1 MATPSTH
8 YVQELE
14 EDAAPTSRLD
24 RLARALTS
32 PRAAALALALALAV
46 ALLAPL
52 GPLTANRFHR
62 DEAIY
67 SSWGLDIASGRDLL
81 VSGSAVDK
89 PPLFLYVQALSFA
102 LFGPTEV
109 AARLPSLVASLASVG
124 LVYALGRSLYG
135 RGTGLLAAGLLA
147 ASPYAILFAPTAFT
161 DPLMV
166 TWILAGCLAA
176 VRGRWGWAG
185 IALGLAAM
193 TKQQGIFF
201 APLAIGLG
209 AVSNQRSAVSGPSGR
224 LRSQTSLR
232 EASLS
237 NVPQGGFALK
247 RQISNLQSL
256 ISNFQPLTSNFQP
269 PISNLHSLI
278 STLHSPILSFGVAWL
293 AMLGLALAWDVARA
307 RQPGFWMQ
315 SLTSY
320 GGLPLDATAIW
331 QRMVGFWDLLGYG
344 TGSPLLNGILL
355 GGLPVLLAADILVLR
370 QKPGNDADGKH
381 LTTKA
386 QSHEESRKNLVTLCL
401 SGFGTALTWLGSG
414 LSGHGDARA
423 SAWADGVL
431 LAFSLAFLAGHCV
444 VAFQVWDRYLLGL
457 VPLLALLLAR
467 ILLLPWRLL
476 TGASQILWA
485 PERLRLLYLLF
496 VMSILIFMVHPIQ
509 DAAASRFPI
518 GGDHGA
524 YQGIEQVV
532 AYLRTVPADTT
543 LYHRWLGWHWRFYL
557 WGSPYDF
564 RAWTSPAD
572 LAAQAAAR
580 PGARRYIV
588 FPSWTSSSEA
598 RLALAG
604 AGLTLR
610 EVQRT
615 FRDDGSVSFVV
626 YRIEEVP

>member
-1 MATPSTH
+1 MAMPSTG

-14 EDAAPTSRLD
+14 GDSAPESRLD

-32 PRAAALALALALAV
+32 PQAAALALALAVAV

-52 GPLTANRFHR
+52 GPLAANRFHR

-81 VSGSAVDK
+81 VSGSPVDK
-89 PPLFLYVQALSFA
+89 PPLFLYVQALSFV

-135 RGTGLLAAGLLA
+135 QGAGLLAAGLLA

-166 TWILAGCLAA
+166 AWVLAGCLAA
-176 VRGRWGWAG
+176 ARGRWAWAG
-185 IALGLAAM
+185 IGLGLAAM

-201 APLAIGLG
+201 VPLAIGLG
-209 AVSNQRSAVSGPSGR
+209 
-224 LRSQTSLR
+224 
-232 EASLS
+232 
-237 NVPQGGFALK
+237 
-247 RQISNLQSL
+247 QISNVNRQ
-256 ISNFQPLTSNFQP
+256 TSTIKSQ
-269 PISNLHSLI
+269 
-278 STLHSPILSFGVAWL
+278 ILSFGIAWL
-293 AMLGLALAWDVARA
+293 AMLGLALGWDVARA

-320 GGLPLDATAIW
+320 GGLPLDSAAIW
-331 QRMVGFWDLLGYG
+331 QRVVGFWDLLGYG
-344 TGSPLLNGILL
+344 TGSPVLNGILL
-355 GGLPVLLAADILVLR
+355 AGLPVLLVVDVL
-370 QKPGNDADGKH
+370 
-381 LTTKA
+381 
-386 QSHEESRKNLVTLCL
+386 SL
-401 SGFGTALTWLGSG
+401 SGREKGRSA
-414 LSGHGDARA
+414 ARA
-423 SAWADGVL
+423 DVIL
-431 LAFSLAFLAGHCV
+431 LAFGLAFLAGHCV
-444 VAFQVWDRYLLGL
+444 VAFQVWDRYLLGMI
-457 VPLLALLLAR
+457 PLLALLLAR
-467 ILLLPWRLL
+467 VLLLPWRLV
-476 TGASQILWA
+476 TANDGPASPGNLMAKRWS

-496 VMSILIFMVHPIQ
+496 VMSILSFTLRPIQ

-532 AYLRTVPADTT
+532 AYLRTVPANTT

-588 FPSWTSSSEA
+588 FPSWASSSEA
-598 RLALAG
+598 RLALSG
-604 AGLTLR
+604 AGLALR
-610 EVQRT
+610 EVQRA
-615 FRDDGSVSFVV
+615 FREDGSVSFVV